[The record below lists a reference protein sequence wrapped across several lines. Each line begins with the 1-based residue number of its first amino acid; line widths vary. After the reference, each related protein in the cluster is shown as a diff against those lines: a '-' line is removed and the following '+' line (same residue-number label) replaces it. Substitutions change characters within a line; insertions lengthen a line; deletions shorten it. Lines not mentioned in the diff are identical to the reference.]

1 MQPALIFFM
10 GSRHFQVLSILNK
23 LQWVRKDCRRLQ
35 IDVCELRFRLY
46 ILWCIDSMLI
56 SFHSCT
62 DRSRKCCRS
71 PPRLVVIRLY
81 EWGQRLQSAHCYRDS
96 SDVLMRL
103 SPSSNPDRPPP
114 SPADQCHAAA
124 PHVSAKAADVA
135 RFVNVKMTKPPPS
148 ARPIR
153 PRPLS
158 GKRDQHNHKV
168 SHWTVSFPVSAY
180 IKASTSTSISICAH
194 LLENILT
201 DLRFNFVM
209 TLFSQN
215 FNKMFKGMQQTKI
228 ISIFTTV

>member
-114 SPADQCHAAA
+114 
-124 PHVSAKAADVA
+124 
-135 RFVNVKMTKPPPS
+135 
-148 ARPIR
+148 
-153 PRPLS
+153 PRPTSAMLQRRTSRQKLLTWQDLS
-158 GKRDQHNHKV
+158 TLRWP
-168 SHWTVSFPVSAY
+168 SHHPQLDPSDHAHCRENE
-180 IKASTSTSISICAH
+180 TSTITKSAIELLVFQFQHTSKPVHLHQSVFAH
-194 LLENILT
+194 IY
-201 DLRFNFVM
+201 
-209 TLFSQN
+209 
-215 FNKMFKGMQQTKI
+215 
-228 ISIFTTV
+228 